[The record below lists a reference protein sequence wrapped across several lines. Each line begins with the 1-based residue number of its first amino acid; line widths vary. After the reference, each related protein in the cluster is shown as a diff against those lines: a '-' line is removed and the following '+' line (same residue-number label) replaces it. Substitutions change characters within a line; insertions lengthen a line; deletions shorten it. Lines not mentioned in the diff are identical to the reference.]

1 MTFGT
6 RFALGFALGLAMA
19 GLASSNAVRA
29 DDYPSHPVTIIVP
42 FAPGGSTD
50 ILGRYAAQ
58 VLQRDLKQ
66 TFLVENRTGAGGVI
80 GIGAAAKAQ
89 PDGYTLL
96 HAPTAFGLLPYL
108 MKNVSYDPAAD
119 FEPIVLIGLT
129 EFSLVVSPTL
139 PVNSVADVIKLA
151 RQRPGSLTYA
161 SAGIGTTQQ
170 LFAELFK
177 SMTGTDIRQIPYKGT
192 APGLVDVMGG
202 DVSMMFT
209 DIGPAASLIKDG
221 KLKMLGVTS
230 LTRNSEMP
238 DVPTIAE
245 TVPGYQAVGWQG
257 LFARAGTPK
266 EIVDKLNSLL
276 VADLKKPET
285 EERFKKIG
293 VVVKWSTPAEFRDW
307 VSSES
312 GKWGKVIKAAGIEPQ

>member
-1 MTFGT
+1 MPIGT
-6 RFALGFALGLAMA
+6 RIALGFAFGFAVA
-19 GLASSNAVRA
+19 GLASNGVRA
-29 DDYPSHPVTIIVP
+29 DEYPSRPVTVIVP

-66 TFLVENRTGAGGVI
+66 TFIVENRTGAGGVI
-80 GIGAAAKAQ
+80 GIGAAAKAL

-108 MKNVSYDPAAD
+108 MKSVSYDPAKD

-129 EFSLVVSPTL
+129 EFSLVVSPKL
-139 PVNSVADVIKLA
+139 PVKSVADVIALA
-151 RQRPGSLTYA
+151 KQRPGSLTYA

-192 APGLVDVMGG
+192 APGLVDVMSG

-209 DIGPAASLIKDG
+209 DIGPAMSLIKDG

-230 LTRNSEMP
+230 LERNSDMP

-266 EIVDKLNSLL
+266 DIVDKLNALL

-285 EERFKKIG
+285 AERFKKIG

>member
-6 RFALGFALGLAMA
+6 RFALGFALGLAIA
-19 GLASSNAVRA
+19 GFASSNAVRA
-29 DDYPSHPVTIIVP
+29 DDYPSRPVTIIVP

-108 MKNVSYDPAAD
+108 MKNVSYDPATD

-151 RQRPGSLTYA
+151 KQRPGSLTYA

-230 LTRNSEMP
+230 LARNSEMP

-257 LFARAGTPK
+257 LFAKAGTPK
-266 EIVDKLNSLL
+266 EIVDKLNALL

>member
-1 MTFGT
+1 
-6 RFALGFALGLAMA
+6 
-19 GLASSNAVRA
+19 
-29 DDYPSHPVTIIVP
+29 
-42 FAPGGSTD
+42 
-50 ILGRYAAQ
+50 
-58 VLQRDLKQ
+58 
-66 TFLVENRTGAGGVI
+66 
-80 GIGAAAKAQ
+80 
-89 PDGYTLL
+89 
-96 HAPTAFGLLPYL
+96 
-108 MKNVSYDPAAD
+108 
-119 FEPIVLIGLT
+119 
-129 EFSLVVSPTL
+129 
-139 PVNSVADVIKLA
+139 
-151 RQRPGSLTYA
+151 
-161 SAGIGTTQQ
+161 
-170 LFAELFK
+170 
-177 SMTGTDIRQIPYKGT
+177 
-192 APGLVDVMGG
+192 MGG

-266 EIVDKLNSLL
+266 EIVDKLNALL
-276 VADLKKPET
+276 VVDLKKPET

>member
-1 MTFGT
+1 
-6 RFALGFALGLAMA
+6 
-19 GLASSNAVRA
+19 VRA
-29 DDYPSHPVTIIVP
+29 DEYPSRPVTVIVP

-58 VLQRDLKQ
+58 VLQHDLKQ
-66 TFLVENRTGAGGVI
+66 TFIVENRTGAGGVI
-80 GIGAAAKAQ
+80 GIGAAAKAL

-108 MKNVSYDPAAD
+108 MKSVSYDPAKD

-129 EFSLVVSPTL
+129 EFSLVVSPKL
-139 PVNSVADVIKLA
+139 PVKSVADVIALA
-151 RQRPGSLTYA
+151 KQRPGSLTYA

-192 APGLVDVMGG
+192 APGLVDVMSG

-209 DIGPAASLIKDG
+209 DIGPAISLIKDG
-221 KLKMLGVTS
+221 KLRMLGVTS
-230 LTRNSEMP
+230 LERNSDMP
-238 DVPTIAE
+238 DVPAIAE

-266 EIVDKLNSLL
+266 DIVDKLNALL

-285 EERFKKIG
+285 AARFKKIG

-312 GKWGKVIKAAGIEPQ
+312 AKWGKVIKAAGIEPQ